1 VVLGGLVVV
10 IVNLCC
16 CYDSHVKLL
25 VVVVILLLLH
35 TVPFF
40 EGLQIYCMVCFAAR
54 FLFFPFLLVMHL
66 SALFQR

>member
-1 VVLGGLVVV
+1 MV

-16 CYDSHVKLL
+16 CYDSHVKL
-25 VVVVILLLLH
+25 VVVVVVEILLLLH

-40 EGLQIYCMVCFAAR
+40 EGLAIYCMVCFAAR